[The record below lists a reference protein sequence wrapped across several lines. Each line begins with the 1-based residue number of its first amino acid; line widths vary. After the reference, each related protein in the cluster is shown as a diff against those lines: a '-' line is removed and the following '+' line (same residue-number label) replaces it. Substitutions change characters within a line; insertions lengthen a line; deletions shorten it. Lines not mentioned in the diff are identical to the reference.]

1 MVKVSRCIHVDDLSW
16 QIFTEMYPRQ
26 ASAMIQDFID
36 KCIQLDDEESELLK
50 KLAELQ
56 SNVDAIETKLCK
68 IRQDKQSEEK
78 AHEIAI
84 ETGEVYE
91 ELLQDVER
99 RYLHDHIIGRNFLK
113 RIAKAK
119 EVDAN
124 VLERM
129 VKDEGIE
136 VSEYEMGLKES
147 NIKTPLH

>member
-1 MVKVSRCIHVDDLSW
+1 MKVRKCISVDDQLW
-16 QIFTEMYPRQ
+16 EIFKEKYPNQ
-26 ASAMIQDFID
+26 ASSMIESFMEKSIN
-36 KCIQLDDEESELLK
+36 ITDEEAELVKELSELQRK
-50 KLAELQ
+50 ADI
-56 SNVDAIETKLCK
+56 VETKLCR
-68 IRQDKQSEEK
+68 IRQQKQSEEK

-119 EVDAN
+119 GVDAD

>member
-119 EVDAN
+119 GVDAD

>member
-1 MVKVSRCIHVDDLSW
+1 MDDQLW
-16 QIFTEMYPRQ
+16 EIFKEKYPNQ
-26 ASAMIQDFID
+26 ASSMIESFMEKSIN
-36 KCIQLDDEESELLK
+36 ITDEEAELVKELSELQRK
-50 KLAELQ
+50 ADI
-56 SNVDAIETKLCK
+56 VETKLCR
-68 IRQDKQSEEK
+68 IRQQKQSEEK

>member
-1 MVKVSRCIHVDDLSW
+1 MKVRKCISVDDQLW
-16 QIFTEMYPRQ
+16 EIFKEKYPNQ
-26 ASAMIQDFID
+26 ASSMIESFMEKSIN
-36 KCIQLDDEESELLK
+36 ITDEEAELVKELSELQRK
-50 KLAELQ
+50 ADI
-56 SNVDAIETKLCK
+56 VETKLCR
-68 IRQDKQSEEK
+68 IRQQKQSEEK